1 MSAYSAETARIDQL
15 AALRALCRVVEL
27 GSFTAA
33 AEALGLSHTAVSR
46 QIKQLEAHLGAQLLN
61 RTTRRFAL
69 TDAGK
74 QYYETSRQILDALDG
89 ADRAA
94 GQHQARPSGSL
105 RINAPMAFGTLEL
118 AGWLPGFMA
127 QYPELKVDLVCND
140 RIVDLIEDGF
150 DVALRLAR
158 SLPDSTL
165 VAKKLA
171 DSPLLLAASP
181 SYLKQHGTPRTPA
194 ELARHNCLVYTQA
207 QHPQQW
213 TFTSPDGGQ
222 ETVGVQG
229 NMQANT
235 SVALRAAALAG
246 LGIISAAAFIVREDV
261 QRGALTALLPD
272 YPQRPRELYA
282 LYPQS
287 RHLSTKVRAFID
299 FAAAHYRERGWA

>member
-1 MSAYSAETARIDQL
+1 MARLAEPARIDQL
-15 AALRALCRVVEL
+15 AALRALRRVVEL

-33 AEALGLSHTAVSR
+33 AEALDLSHTAVSR

-74 QYYETSRQILDALDG
+74 QYYEASRQILDALDD
-89 ADRAA
+89 ADRAV
-94 GQHQARPSGSL
+94 GRHQARPSGSL

-118 AGWLPGFMA
+118 AGWLPAFIA

-150 DVALRLAR
+150 DVALRLTR
-158 SLPDSTL
+158 GLPDSTL

-181 SYLKQHGTPRTPA
+181 AYLKQHGAPRTPA
-194 ELARHNCLVYTQA
+194 ELRDHNCLAYTQA
-207 QHPQQW
+207 QHPHEW
-213 TFTSPDGGQ
+213 SFSAPDGGQ
-222 ETVGVQG
+222 ETVSVQG
-229 NMQANT
+229 NLQANT

-246 LGIISAAAFIVREDV
+246 LGIISAAAFIVHEDV

-287 RHLSTKVRAFID
+287 RHLSPKVRAFVD